1 MNELEE
7 LKKITHYVLDLHQR
21 GTTDSADAPYQHPTW
36 TYTDEQLFE
45 KGKTELF
52 GKQPLL
58 VGFSC
63 ELREPGAVMTFADL
77 EDIEVQLMRGVDGRA
92 YALQNIDLVAAKAL
106 AGDLNLCAGDVVK
119 LPCDEKYGM
128 LYISLDPT
136 AELSIDEHIGDLQP
150 WFESWNLDDL
160 HFIGEHVWDM
170 KSNWKLALDTFC
182 EGYHF
187 DILHR
192 DSVGDFSLGNI
203 SQYKRF
209 GPEQQQRHHRLTF
222 PNKPILDLRGTDDA
236 AWGMDIQT
244 HFQLVHFLFP
254 NVSLLIS
261 PSGVEFFALYPGKK
275 VGEHTTRYRSYWR
288 GDLDRIGWSGTTPQE
303 NFEFIVFV
311 VDKEDY
317 WVSGNV
323 QKSLNAKRKQF
334 STFGKNEPALINMH
348 RNFLTSMGIDPDRK
362 APLDHGE
369 LANLEKVAADKPQ
382 TSTA

>member
-7 LKKITHYVLDLHQR
+7 LKKITHYMLDMHER
-21 GTTDSADAPYQHPTW
+21 GVTDSAEKPYQHPTW

-45 KGKTELF
+45 KEKTELF
-52 GKQPLL
+52 GKLPLL

-63 ELREPGAVMTFADL
+63 ELREPGDVMTFADMA
-77 EDIEVQLMRGVDGRA
+77 DIEVQLIRDSEGHAR
-92 YALQNIDLVAAKAL
+92 ALQHIDKAAAEAL
-106 AGDLNLCAGDVVK
+106 AGDLSHCGAQVVE

-136 AELSIDEHIGDLQP
+136 AELSIDEHIGDLKP
-150 WFESWNLDDL
+150 WFEAWNLDDL

-203 SQYKRF
+203 AQYKRF
-209 GPEQQQRHHRLTF
+209 GPTQRHHRLTF

-236 AWGMDIQT
+236 DWGMDIQT

-254 NVSLLIS
+254 NVSLLVS

-275 VGEHTTRYRSYWR
+275 VGEHITRYRSYWR
-288 GDLDRIGWSGTTPQE
+288 GDLDRIGWSGTTPKE

-323 QKSLNAKRKQF
+323 QKSLNAKRKKF

-362 APLDHGE
+362 APLDHNASVE
-369 LANLEKVAADKPQ
+369 NVANQSHETRVA
-382 TSTA
+382 